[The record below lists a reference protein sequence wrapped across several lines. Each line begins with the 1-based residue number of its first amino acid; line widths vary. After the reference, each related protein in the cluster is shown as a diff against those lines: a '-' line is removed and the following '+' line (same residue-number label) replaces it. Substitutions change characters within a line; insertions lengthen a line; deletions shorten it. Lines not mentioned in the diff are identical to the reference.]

1 MGLFLFSC
9 EDAEYSL
16 DKTFDPENLGLE
28 APALFFHQT
37 IVDVLV
43 DDPIEIDLY
52 SYNMDPAA
60 AAYLRIR
67 YDRKIVELRPETED
81 EKPVEAG
88 DFFQGDNE
96 PFLYWEEDS
105 SYLDIYLYYLPDMNS
120 DQSSGGTWSLA
131 KIQFIAEQTGE
142 FQLKYIT
149 EADAEEEPY
158 TELRNANNEPVIIND
173 FGTGSINVE

>member
-1 MGLFLFSC
+1 MGLLLFSC

-16 DKTFDPENLGLE
+16 DNSFDPKNLGLDP
-28 APALFFHQT
+28 PALFFHPT
-37 IVDVLV
+37 IVNVTV
-43 DDPIEIDLY
+43 GNPIEIDLY
-52 SYNMDPAA
+52 SYNMDPSA
-60 AAYLRIR
+60 AAYLKIK
-67 YDRKIVELRPETED
+67 YDRTIVKLGPDT
-81 EKPVEAG
+81 VVAG